1 VAKEPSRQDAA
12 DEEGGEFA
20 DFMADISQEIA
31 QRVESLDTK
40 PKAKP
45 QPEAKKKTPAVPDAG
60 LIVDWPNIADR
71 MIEEMR

>member
-1 VAKEPSRQDAA
+1 MAKETKKQDAE
-12 DEEGGEFA
+12 EEGGGEFD

-45 QPEAKKKTPAVPDAG
+45 PEERKKTPAVPDAG
-60 LIVDWPNIADR
+60 VIVDWPNIADR